1 MVCGLTHQAC
11 KQSFKYLKHSTMTLV
26 KVNNRPFGNLFNELL
41 NDFPSTARSFGQ
53 DLFAFPQTNIHETPE
68 AYHVELNAPGRSKE
82 DFKIQV
88 EQGLLT
94 ISFEKKEE
102 STEQENFK
110 TIRREFEFKSFK
122 RSFSV
127 DEKIDVDGIQAKYEN
142 GVLKLL
148 LPKKEESKPSTKQI
162 NIA

>member
-1 MVCGLTHQAC
+1 MGFEQQARNH
-11 KQSFKYLKHSTMTLV
+11 SFKILKHSIMTLV

-41 NDFPSTARSFGQ
+41 NEIPVAARSFGQ
-53 DLFAFPQTNIHETPE
+53 DFLAFPQTNIHETPE
-68 AYHVELNAPGRSKE
+68 AYHLELNAPGRTKE

-94 ISFEKKEE
+94 VSFDKKEE
-102 STEQENFK
+102 SARSEDYK
-110 TIRREFEFKSFK
+110 TIRREFEFRSFK

-127 DEKIDVDGIQAKYEN
+127 DDKINVDGIEAKYEQ

-148 LPKKEESKPSTKQI
+148 LPKKEESKQSVKQI

>member
-1 MVCGLTHQAC
+1 MRFDQGGCNH
-11 KQSFKYLKHSTMTLV
+11 SFKILKHSTMTLV
-26 KVNNRPFGNLFNELL
+26 KVNNRPFGNLFN
-41 NDFPSTARSFGQ
+41 DFLSEFPVSARSFGQ
-53 DLFAFPQTNIHETPE
+53 ELFAFPQTNIHETPE
-68 AYHVELNAPGRSKE
+68 AYHLELNAPGRTKE

-94 ISFEKKEE
+94 VSFEKKEE
-102 STEQENFK
+102 NTQSDDYK

-127 DEKIDVDGIQAKYEN
+127 DDKIDVEGIQAKYEN

-148 LPKKEESKPSTKQI
+148 LPKKEESKQSARQI

>member
-1 MVCGLTHQAC
+1 MGFEQQDRNH
-11 KQSFKYLKHSTMTLV
+11 SFKILKHSTMTLV

-41 NDFPSTARSFGQ
+41 NEIPVAARSFGQ
-53 DLFAFPQTNIHETPE
+53 DFLAFPQTNIHETPE
-68 AYHVELNAPGRSKE
+68 AYHLEINAPGRTKE

-94 ISFEKKEE
+94 VSFEKKEE
-102 STEQENFK
+102 SAKSEDYK
-110 TIRREFEFKSFK
+110 TIRREFEFRSFK

-127 DEKIDVDGIQAKYEN
+127 DEKINVDGIEAKYEN

-148 LPKKEESKPSTKQI
+148 LPKKEESKQIAKQI